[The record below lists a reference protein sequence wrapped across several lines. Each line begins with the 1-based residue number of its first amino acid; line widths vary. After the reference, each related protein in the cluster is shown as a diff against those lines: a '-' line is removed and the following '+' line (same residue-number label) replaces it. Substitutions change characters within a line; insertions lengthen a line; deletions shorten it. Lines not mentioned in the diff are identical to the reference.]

1 MYGITTI
8 RLYYVRHNGNI
19 KRYRNKPLK
28 LKSKHR
34 IDSETSVA
42 STVNGLKC
50 KEAI

>member
-1 MYGITTI
+1 MYGITTF

-19 KRYRNKPLK
+19 KRYRNKSVK
-28 LKSKHR
+28 IKHGS
-34 IDSETSVA
+34 DSRTQMV